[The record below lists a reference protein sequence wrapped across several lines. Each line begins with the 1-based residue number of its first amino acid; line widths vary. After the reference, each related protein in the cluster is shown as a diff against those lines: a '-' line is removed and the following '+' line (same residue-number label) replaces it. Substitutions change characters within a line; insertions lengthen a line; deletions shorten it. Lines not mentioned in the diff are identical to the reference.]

1 MKAVVEKMKVAII
14 GCTHAGIAAMKQILK
29 YYPGTEITVY
39 ERHADISYMSC
50 GTYLHL
56 GGTIKDLDQA
66 LYANPTEFSE
76 QGVQMRMQYD
86 VINVNADKHTILAQN
101 LQTKELQT
109 DHYDKLIM
117 ATGSITAI
125 PAIPGVENPKV
136 MLCKT
141 CEQAQQLYEAAQHAH
156 HIAIVGGGYSGVEL
170 AEGYVK
176 SGHAV
181 TLFQRG
187 SHLINEYL
195 DPQLSEKVEKLLT
208 TNGIQ
213 VKTNAQVMAFSD
225 TADNRLRVTT
235 ANGEETFDMA
245 VICPGV
251 IPQSELLAGQVNRTK
266 QGAIVTDRY
275 MGTSNPDIYAAGDV
289 TEVNFNP
296 TKEHAYMPLVS
307 HAIRQGA
314 LAGINIFDKRLGSIG
329 TQATTGMLIFDQT
342 VACAGMTLT
351 AAKAANFD
359 AKEAFYE
366 GNYRPDFMP
375 TTEKVMIT
383 LVYDQQ
389 TRKVL
394 GGQLISAHEVSQSAN
409 TLSVV
414 IHNGN
419 TIDELAFMDMLFS
432 PNFDEPFNY
441 LNLVAQAAV
450 DQEHG
455 YRRNN

>member
-50 GTYLHL
+50 GTYLRL

-141 CEQAQQLYEAAQHAH
+141 REQAQQLYEAAQHAH

-225 TADNRLRVTT
+225 TADSRLRVTT

-296 TKEHAYMPLVS
+296 TKDHAYTPLVS

>member
-1 MKAVVEKMKVAII
+1 MKAVGETMKVAII

-66 LYANPTEFSE
+66 LYANSTEFSE

-266 QGAIVTDRY
+266 QGTIVTDRY

-296 TKEHAYMPLVS
+296 TKDHAYMPLVS